1 MFGVLG
7 VVGVDGLLFFCLL
20 LLRFCCCCSY
30 CLLFFLKF
38 HYRCLI
44 CVFFMLC
51 VCVFS
56 RFAIFAVLVIV
67 PVPVVFVA
75 VAVVVAGVV
84 VVAVAAAAVVVVA
97 AAVVVVVVVPVAVF
111 VAVAAVVVG
120 CFCCCYLVSTYSL
133 FLVPTAAQNL
143 ASRLHHCVDFIF
155 YFESH
160 QLRKHE
166 TLIISIT
173 CRIFLQDNHWD
184 IILIIHN
191 LLIEI
196 FFGLNDIPMIFIWEI
211 KGIFMGLSLP

>member
-1 MFGVLG
+1 MFAALAFFVAVVLT
-7 VVGVDGLLFFCLL
+7 V
-20 LLRFCCCCSY
+20 
-30 CLLFFLKF
+30 LLFFLKF

-97 AAVVVVVVVPVAVF
+97 AAVVVVPVAVF

-120 CFCCCYLVSTYSL
+120 CFCCCYLVS
-133 FLVPTAAQNL
+133 PTP
-143 ASRLHHCVDFIF
+143 
-155 YFESH
+155 
-160 QLRKHE
+160 
-166 TLIISIT
+166 
-173 CRIFLQDNHWD
+173 
-184 IILIIHN
+184 
-191 LLIEI
+191 
-196 FFGLNDIPMIFIWEI
+196 FFGTNCRAESCFKASSLC
-211 KGIFMGLSLP
+211 GLHFLF